1 MARPTGVTILA
12 VLGFICA
19 AFALLAALGM
29 FLAGSI
35 GLATMS
41 RGGGPMA
48 GILGTVGALAGVVF
62 LIFAALYVICGVGLL
77 KLANWGRLLT
87 IILVAIGLAF
97 EVMGVLRAL
106 MPMHPGSV
114 VWNLIL
120 IAIDV
125 WILMYLFKPHVKQA
139 FGVA

>member
-12 VLGFICA
+12 VLGFLCA

-29 FLAGSI
+29 FLAGSM

-41 RGGGPMA
+41 RGGAPIA
-48 GILGTVGALAGVVF
+48 GMLGAFGALAGVVL

-87 IILVAIGLAF
+87 IILVALGALFA
-97 EVMGVLRAL
+97 VMGFLKAMMPFQVVL
-106 MPMHPGSV
+106 MM
-114 VWNLIL
+114 WELIV
-120 IAIDV
+120 ISIDV
-125 WILMYLFKPHVKQA
+125 WILLYLFKPHVKQA
-139 FGVA
+139 FGVS

>member
-29 FLAGSI
+29 LLAGSM

-48 GILGTVGALAGVVF
+48 GALGVFGALAGVV
-62 LIFAALYVICGVGLL
+62 LLVFAALYIICGVGLL
-77 KLANWGRLLT
+77 KLANWARILT
-87 IILVAIGLAF
+87 IILVALGALFA
-97 EVMGVLRAL
+97 VMGVLKAM
-106 MPMHPGSV
+106 MPFHIV
-114 VWNLIL
+114 LIIWDL
-120 IAIDV
+120 IVIAIDV
-125 WILMYLFKPHVKQA
+125 WILLYLFKPHVKQA
-139 FGVA
+139 FGAA